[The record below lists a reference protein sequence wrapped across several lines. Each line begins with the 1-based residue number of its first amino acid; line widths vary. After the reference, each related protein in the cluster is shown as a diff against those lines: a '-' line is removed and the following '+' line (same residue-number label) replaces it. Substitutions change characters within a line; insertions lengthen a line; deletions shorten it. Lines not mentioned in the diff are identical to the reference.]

1 MAELDP
7 NALEAYDPFQGP
19 IPGQSLTNSPD
30 AQQPWE
36 QPPQITN
43 VKEARETVFLEIL
56 KQENLEAIVALM
68 NQGMSVAK
76 VSEMLLFIG
85 YTKGQFN
92 ADMMMLLAEPT
103 MYMLL
108 AIAEQVGID
117 VKVDEDDDV
126 TTVDDIDEEDEEDIN
141 RLSEKLGDAIRNPAQ
156 RQKLEELEDNI
167 KKTEIPNE
175 IQKRVEAVDFGK
187 IRESLM
193 ARQAPA
199 ESTNE
204 SLLERK

>member
-19 IPGQSLTNSPD
+19 IPGQSLTNNPD
-30 AQQPWE
+30 SKQAWE
-36 QPPQITN
+36 QPPKVTS
-43 VKEARETVFLEIL
+43 VKEARELMFFEIL
-56 KQENLEAIVALM
+56 KQENLEAVIMLM
-68 NQGMSVAK
+68 NQGLTVAK

-108 AIAEQVGID
+108 ALAEQVGID
-117 VKVDEDDDV
+117 VKIDEDDDI
-126 TTVDDIDEEDEEDIN
+126 TTADDLDEEDEEDIN
-141 RLSEKLGDAIRNPAQ
+141 RLSNELGDAIRNPAQ
-156 RQKLEELEDNI
+156 RQKL
-167 KKTEIPNE
+167 NE
-175 IQKRVEAVDFGK
+175 IEEKIKQTAIPSEIQERVEQVDFSK
-187 IRESLM
+187 IKESLLNK
-193 ARQAPA
+193 PD
-199 ESTNE
+199 STTNANE

>member
-19 IPGQSLTNSPD
+19 IPGQSLTNNSD
-30 AQQPWE
+30 SKQAWE
-36 QPPQITN
+36 QPPKVTS
-43 VKEARETVFLEIL
+43 VKEARELMFFEIL
-56 KQENLEAIVALM
+56 KQENLEAVIMLM
-68 NQGMSVAK
+68 NQGLTVAK

-108 AIAEQVGID
+108 ALAEQVGID
-117 VKVDEDDDV
+117 VKIDEDDDI
-126 TTVDDIDEEDEEDIN
+126 TTADDLDEEDEEDIN
-141 RLSEKLGDAIRNPAQ
+141 RLSNELGDAIRNPAQ
-156 RQKLEELEDNI
+156 RQKL
-167 KKTEIPNE
+167 NE
-175 IQKRVEAVDFGK
+175 IEEKIKQTAIPSEIQERVEQVDFSK
-187 IRESLM
+187 IKESLLNK
-193 ARQAPA
+193 PD
-199 ESTNE
+199 STTNANE

>member
-7 NALEAYDPFQGP
+7 QALESYDPFQGP

-30 AQQPWE
+30 ARQPWE
-36 QPPQITN
+36 QPPQITS

-56 KQENLEAIVALM
+56 KKENLEAIVTLM

>member
-7 NALEAYDPFQGP
+7 QALESYDPFQGP

-30 AQQPWE
+30 ARQPWE
-36 QPPQITN
+36 NPPKITN

-56 KQENLEAIVALM
+56 KQENLEAIVTLM

-76 VSEMLLFIG
+76 ISEMLLFIG

-126 TTVDDIDEEDEEDIN
+126 TTADDIDEEDEEDIN

-187 IRESLM
+187 MRESIM
-193 ARQAPA
+193 ARQAPV

>member
-7 NALEAYDPFQGP
+7 QALESYDPFQGP

-30 AQQPWE
+30 SNQPWE
-36 QPPQITN
+36 QPPKVTS
-43 VKEARETVFLEIL
+43 VTEARELMFLEIL
-56 KQENLEAIVALM
+56 KQENLEAIVTLM

-117 VKVDEDDDV
+117 VKVNEDDDI
-126 TTVDDIDEEDEEDIN
+126 TTEDDLDEDDEEDIQ
-141 RLSEKLGDAIRNPAQ
+141 RLSDKLGNAIRNPAQ
-156 RQKLEELEDNI
+156 RQKLEELEDNLQ
-167 KKTEIPNE
+167 KTEIPSE
-175 IQKRVEAVDFGK
+175 IQQRVEEVDFQQ
-187 IRESLM
+187 IRESLLTRRTPEEK
-193 ARQAPA
+193 A
-199 ESTNE
+199 NE